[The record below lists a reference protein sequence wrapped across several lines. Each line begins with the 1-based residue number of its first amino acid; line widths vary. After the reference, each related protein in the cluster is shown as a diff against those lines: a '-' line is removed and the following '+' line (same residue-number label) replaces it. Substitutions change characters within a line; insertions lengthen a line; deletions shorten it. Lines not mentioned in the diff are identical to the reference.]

1 MSATLELLL
10 LLGIVIFAA
19 KSAGLVSARLG
30 QPAVLGELLAGL
42 VLGPTV
48 FDVLHAPIFSSNHAG
63 DVVSELGEIG
73 VVFLM
78 FIAGLEVD
86 LAGMLKSGRIAILVG
101 VLGVIAPILLG
112 ALAALVFNYPPVV
125 SVFIGIVLSATSVSI
140 SAQTLLELG
149 VLRSKEGLA
158 LLGAAVIDDVLVI
171 LVLSI
176 FLALTGGSDAG
187 AASVVIVVLR
197 MVGFVVLAMI
207 LGMKI
212 IPRLA
217 LWVDSLPVSEGVM
230 AFVVIVTLLFAWSAE
245 VVGTIAAIT
254 GAFLAGLSFART
266 SVRHTVEQGMHTLT
280 YAFFV
285 PIFLISIGLKANART
300 LGVEGVAFAAAIIVV
315 AILAKVLGG
324 GLGARLGGFNSLQAL
339 RVGIGM
345 ISRGEVGLIVAAI
358 GLSEALIGQEVYATM
373 VVMVLVTTLVTPIL
387 LSRVF
392 PKAEGENG

>member
-1 MSATLELLL
+1 M
-10 LLGIVIFAA
+10 G
-19 KSAGLVSARLG
+19 
-30 QPAVLGELLAGL
+30 
-42 VLGPTV
+42 
-48 FDVLHAPIFSSNHAG
+48 
-63 DVVSELGEIG
+63 
-73 VVFLM
+73 
-78 FIAGLEVD
+78 
-86 LAGMLKSGRIAILVG
+86 
-101 VLGVIAPILLG
+101 
-112 ALAALVFNYPPVV
+112 
-125 SVFIGIVLSATSVSI
+125 
-140 SAQTLLELG
+140 
-149 VLRSKEGLA
+149 
-158 LLGAAVIDDVLVI
+158 
-171 LVLSI
+171 
-176 FLALTGGSDAG
+176 
-187 AASVVIVVLR
+187 
-197 MVGFVVLAMI
+197 GFVVLAMI

-254 GAFLAGLSFART
+254 GAFLAGLSFAHT

-300 LGVEGVAFAAAIIVV
+300 LGVEGVAFAVAIIVV
-315 AILAKVLGG
+315 AILAKMLGG

-358 GLSEALIGQEVYATM
+358 GLSEALIGQEIYSTM
-373 VVMVLVTTLVTPIL
+373 VVMVLVTTLVTPIC
-387 LSRVF
+387 LSWVF